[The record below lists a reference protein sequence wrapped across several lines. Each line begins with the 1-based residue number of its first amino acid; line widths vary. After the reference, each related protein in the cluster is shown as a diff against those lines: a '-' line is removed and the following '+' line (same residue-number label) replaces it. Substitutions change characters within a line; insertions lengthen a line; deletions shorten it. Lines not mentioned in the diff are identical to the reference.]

1 MEPRGRAVLAEN
13 KFFSARLDIVVSRY
27 DKNSGLRR
35 QGFRWKEN
43 LELAI
48 ACLQL
53 YDKIEKLWETIFHP
67 TINSLCIHRTN
78 SPQKLAQEMDVK
90 AFMAN
95 NIESADMDDMK

>member
-67 TINSLCIHRTN
+67 TI
-78 SPQKLAQEMDVK
+78 KLLTRY
-90 AFMAN
+90 AF
-95 NIESADMDDMK
+95 IEPTHLKN